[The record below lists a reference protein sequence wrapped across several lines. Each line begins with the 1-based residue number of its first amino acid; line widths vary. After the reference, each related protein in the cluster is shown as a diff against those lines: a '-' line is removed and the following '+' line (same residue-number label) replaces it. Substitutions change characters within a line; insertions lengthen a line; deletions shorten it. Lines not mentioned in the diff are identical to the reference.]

1 VKILAIS
8 LKNLASFADEVSI
21 DFRTPPL
28 AHAGVFAILGRTGAG
43 KSTIL
48 DALCLALY
56 GTTPR
61 AKAGNDAKV
70 PGDGDTAWGADD
82 PRHLIR
88 RGADEAYAKVVF
100 EAESKVYEAT
110 WRCVRARRGALQL
123 KDDEL
128 ELRHGGEVIA
138 TKIRSV
144 QAKVAE
150 LTGLDFDSFCRSVL
164 LPQGKFESFLSCDS
178 KQRSV
183 LLEALTDPKGL
194 YRGVSLLAHERGGQ
208 AGVEIA
214 KAEEAVRAIEVLT
227 GEARAARETEREA
240 QEAEAK
246 RVADAHDAARSAR
259 QQYAAL
265 DEAAR
270 RRDERRA
277 ELTRCEAAQ
286 TGAAPDRKVCEEARA
301 AQPLRATGKRRDETA
316 KRLRDADA
324 ALVDLDAVRA
334 EAREAAQHADAAK
347 TLAARTHDGAL
358 AAREALGPQLAEARR
373 LDDALATARA
383 AFAKSDREREDLER
397 ESKAI
402 ADQEAE
408 HDRVDTSILHARAA
422 LATWHAAHPEAA
434 TLSAQRGWWS
444 PAVASAEKAR
454 SELAAAHTAQ
464 EDATREV
471 ARLDDE
477 YATAEAARAEAEQRD
492 SAAQRA
498 VEEATARAETHRVA
512 GARDRRD
519 QVKERAQELSS
530 LRTALGQRRAD
541 RQRADE
547 LRTAAAH
554 AAHQRDAA
562 EAARVAC
569 QADVER
575 LEIDVK
581 RAERE
586 HALAQAR
593 ASLDEHRQRLVAGE
607 PCVVCG
613 STAHPWAD
621 PSAVPTADDDTRAAL
636 QASLATARESLRA
649 HDRAIIEAEAHA
661 RSAEAEADRLSA
673 LLDTGRAALA
683 ERCVRLGLASD
694 LDADAHA
701 RAVDA
706 LGESLARERAALDAA
721 VHEADDAIRAV
732 DAARTHREACREAL
746 QRAGSRC
753 TDLRVA
759 RERARGAVSNHA
771 DRRANAE
778 AQLREADERLAS
790 ALAAIPDAIAAWRA
804 DPDAQAEAWAR
815 LAAEHD
821 DRRRQHDD
829 LDLRARAL
837 DTQRADT
844 VFARRSHAERCA
856 LLDAKRAEHTQQL
869 TTFAAERADILDGR
883 SADDV
888 AREAD
893 ALCRDARAALDAA
906 GVIASESARRTTEL
920 EAKHEERTSQR
931 VVLAGDAA
939 DAARTHAEQLA
950 VLGLDEEEATRRLA
964 LDVAALDALRDT
976 IAKLDDAVTK
986 AAALLDEAENLW
998 EMADS
1003 GRPSTPREELD
1014 AAIETH
1020 RAEQERLQQSLGAH
1034 RQALADDDA
1043 RRALREEKQREVEA
1057 IRSRVGVWSALADVI
1072 ASHDGSKLALYAQ
1085 SLAFDSLLAAANA
1098 QLARLHP
1105 RYALRRLEEA
1115 PSEAGGKKPKT
1126 TTLLDMVVVDRE
1138 LADAIRPVTTLSGGE
1153 RFLVSLALA
1162 LGLSTLASRRR
1173 KLASMF
1179 IDEGFG
1185 TLDPETLSVALGVLD
1200 ALQASGTRVGIISH
1214 VSELKERLQARIV
1227 VQRRGDGTSTV
1238 RIEG

>member
-8 LKNLASFADEVSI
+8 LKNLASFAGEVTI

-61 AKAGNDAKV
+61 ANAGNDAKV
-70 PGDGDTAWGADD
+70 PGDGDTAWSTGD

-100 EAESKVYEAT
+100 EAESKLYEAT

-128 ELRHGGEVIA
+128 ELRHGCEVIA

-194 YRGVSLLAHERGGQ
+194 YRGVSRLAHERGGQ
-208 AGVEIA
+208 ASAEVA

-227 GEARAARETEREA
+227 DEARAGRETKRDA

-246 RVADAHDAARSAR
+246 RVADAHEAARSAR

-277 ELTRCEAAQ
+277 ELTRCEVAQ
-286 TGAAPDRKVCEEARA
+286 TNAAPDRKVYEEARA
-301 AQPLRATGKRRDETA
+301 AQPLRATGKRLDETA

-324 ALVDLDAVRA
+324 QLVALDADRA
-334 EAREAAQHADAAK
+334 KAREAAQRADEEKTVAASM
-347 TLAARTHDGAL
+347 HDDAL
-358 AAREALGPQLAEARR
+358 AVRDALGPQLAEARR

-383 AFAKSDREREDLER
+383 ALAKSNEEREER
-397 ESKAI
+397 EEESKAI
-402 ADQEAE
+402 ADREAE
-408 HDRVDTSILHARAA
+408 HDRVDTSILDERAA
-422 LATWHAAHPEAA
+422 LATWHVAHPEAA

-444 PAVASAEKAR
+444 PAVASAQKAR

-464 EDATREV
+464 EDATRKV
-471 ARLDDE
+471 ARLDDD
-477 YATAEAARAEAEQRD
+477 YATAEAARADAEQRE

-498 VEEATARAETHRVA
+498 VEDATERAETHCAAEVREQ
-512 GARDRRD
+512 RDRAR
-519 QVKERAQELSS
+519 ERTQDLNA
-530 LRTALGQRRAD
+530 LRTALDQRRAD

-547 LRTAAAH
+547 LRSTAAH
-554 AAHQRDAA
+554 AAHERAVA
-562 EAARVAC
+562 EAARAAC
-569 QADVER
+569 QADIER

-593 ASLDEHRQRLVAGE
+593 ASLDKHRQRLVAGE

-613 STAHPWAD
+613 STMHPWAD
-621 PSAVPTADDDTRAAL
+621 PSAVPVADDDTRAAL

-649 HDRAIIEAEAHA
+649 HERAIIESEARA
-661 RSAEAEADRLSA
+661 RSDKAEADRLFA
-673 LLDTGRAALA
+673 LLDTGRPALA
-683 ERCVRLGLASD
+683 ERCVRLALASD
-694 LDADAHA
+694 LDADALA

-706 LGESLARERAALDAA
+706 LGESLARDQTELDAA
-721 VHEADDAIRAV
+721 VQKAEDAIHAV
-732 DAARTHREACREAL
+732 NAARTHRESCRDAL
-746 QRAGSRC
+746 QQAGSRC
-753 TDLRVA
+753 TELQMA
-759 RERARGAVSNHA
+759 RERVRGEVSNHA
-771 DRRANAE
+771 ALRANAE
-778 AQLREADERLAS
+778 AQLCEADERLAT
-790 ALAAIPDAIAAWRA
+790 ALAAIPDAVAAWRV
-804 DPDAQAEAWAR
+804 DPGTQAEAWAR
-815 LAAEHD
+815 LAEEHD
-821 DRRRQHDD
+821 DRRRTHDD
-829 LDLRARAL
+829 LDHRTRAL
-837 DTQRADT
+837 DTQRTET
-844 VFARRSHAERCA
+844 VFARRRHAERCA
-856 LLDAKRAEHTQQL
+856 DLDAKRANLTQQI
-869 TTFAAERADILDGR
+869 TNFATERAAVLDGR

-893 ALCRDARAALDAA
+893 ARCRDARAALDAT
-906 GVIASESARRTTEL
+906 GVIASEAARRATEL
-920 EAKHEERTSQR
+920 EARREERASQR
-931 VVLAGDAA
+931 TLLADDAS
-939 DAARTHAEQLA
+939 DAARAHSEQLT
-950 VLGLDEEEATRRLA
+950 VLGLDEGEATRRLA
-964 LDVAALDALRDT
+964 LDAAALDALRDT
-976 IAKLDDAVTK
+976 IAKLDDTVTK
-986 AAALLDEAENLW
+986 AALFLEEADNILKTAKLE
-998 EMADS
+998 
-1003 GRPSTPREELD
+1003 RPSASREELD
-1014 AAIETH
+1014 AEIEKY
-1020 RAEQERLQQSLGAH
+1020 RSEQERLQQDLGAH
-1034 RQALADDDA
+1034 RQALAYDDV
-1043 RRALREEKQREVEA
+1043 RRAHREEKQREVEA
-1057 IRSRVGVWSALADVI
+1057 IRSRVGVWSTLADVV

-1098 QLARLHP
+1098 QLASLHP

-1115 PSEAGGKKPKT
+1115 PSDAGGKKAKT
-1126 TTLLDMVVVDRE
+1126 STLLDMVVVDRE

-1162 LGLSTLASRRR
+1162 LGLSSLASRRR

-1214 VSELKERLQARIV
+1214 VSELKERLQARVV

-1238 RIEG
+1238 RIEA